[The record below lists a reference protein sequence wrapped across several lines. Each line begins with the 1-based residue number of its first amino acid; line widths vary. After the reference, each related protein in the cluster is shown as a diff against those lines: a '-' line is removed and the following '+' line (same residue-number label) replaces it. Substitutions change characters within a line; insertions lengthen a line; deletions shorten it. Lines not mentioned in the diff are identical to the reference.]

1 MSMSAVVT
9 RYEPGVVFPTLLGV
23 SALALLLGHDISARQ
38 ALLLLIGTGLG
49 VSLFQAAFGF
59 SGGWR
64 RFVRERRS
72 SAIRA
77 QLILAALVSL
87 LFFPLLAGVMPGLT
101 LHGAYA
107 PVGTSVLLGAFLF
120 GIGMQLGGGCG
131 SGTLFTVGGGHVIM
145 LITLA
150 FFVVGSVIGS
160 IHLPWWTQLP
170 SLGRVSLL
178 DTLGWP
184 RALAVQLLI
193 LAVLYALVTG
203 VERRRCGSCEA
214 LTRVPGQRPALQR
227 LLFGPWPVL
236 WGALALALLS
246 LATLL
251 VAGHPWSI
259 TFAFGLWGTK
269 IWAALGGDISGWSY
283 WNHGYPAAALGRSVL
298 ADPTSV
304 MNMGI
309 VLGATVAAGLAG
321 RYAPAD
327 PIKARNIVSA
337 VAGGLLLGYGAR
349 LAFGCNI
356 GGLLAGLASGS
367 LHGWLWLVSGF
378 TGSLFGVYLRQRI
391 GLDKATEHSA

>member
-1 MSMSAVVT
+1 MSMSTVVA
-9 RYEPGVVFPTLLGV
+9 RYEPSVVFPTLLGV
-23 SALALLLGHDISARQ
+23 SALALLLVHDISARQ

-49 VSLFQAAFGF
+49 LSLFQTAFGF

-64 RFVRERRS
+64 RFVREQRS
-72 SAIRA
+72 AAIRA
-77 QLILAALVSL
+77 QIILAALVSL
-87 LFFPLLAGVMPGLT
+87 LFFPLLAGAIPGLG

-120 GIGMQLGGGCG
+120 GVGMQLGGGCG

-145 LITLA
+145 LITLV
-150 FFVVGSVIGS
+150 FFVIGSVIGS
-160 IHLPWWTQLP
+160 VHLPWWAQLP

-178 DTLGWP
+178 ETLGWP
-184 RALAVQLLI
+184 TALAVQLLV
-193 LAVLYALVTG
+193 LAILYALVNRI
-203 VERRRCGSCEA
+203 EQRRCGGCEA
-214 LTRVPGQRPALQR
+214 LTSVRGQGTVLQR
-227 LLFGPWPVL
+227 LLFGPWPIL
-236 WGALALALLS
+236 WGAFALALLS

-304 MNMGI
+304 MDMGI

-321 RYAPAD
+321 RYAPAE
-327 PIKARNIVSA
+327 PIRARNIFSA

-367 LHGWLWLVSGF
+367 LHGWLWLFSGF
-378 TGSLFGVYLRQRI
+378 TGSLIGVHLRQRI
-391 GLDKATEHSA
+391 GLDKATEHTA